1 MTSHVRPALVGL
13 ETADLGRASVDL
25 ALSNEVGARPRGGPE
40 HNCGPSMFLPRSATG
55 IFSTTARRAAGKK
68 YGR

>member
-25 ALSNEVGARPRGGPE
+25 ALSNEVSARPRGGPE
-40 HNCGPSMFLPRSATG
+40 HNCGPVHVPSPFCNRH
-55 IFSTTARRAAGKK
+55 IFDDGTKG
-68 YGR
+68 GR